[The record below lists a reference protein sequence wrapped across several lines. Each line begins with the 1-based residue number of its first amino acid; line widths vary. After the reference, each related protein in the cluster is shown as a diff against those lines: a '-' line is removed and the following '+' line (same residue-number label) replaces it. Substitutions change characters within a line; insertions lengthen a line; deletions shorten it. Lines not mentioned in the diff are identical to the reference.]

1 MTSLMYT
8 ALVSPTELV
17 LQGLRHSLCY
27 WTNGMDAAERGT
39 EAAGPPKVLAEPA
52 TAAEAPPQPEFIPL
66 PDEEEEDDDDDD
78 DDDESSSSEHDS
90 AHEFGPAGADDSSSW
105 EDSEEE
111 QETHEPIDRDKL
123 PAWLSRR
130 RKQGRCEAQTL
141 AVTTH
146 N

>member
-1 MTSLMYT
+1 
-8 ALVSPTELV
+8 
-17 LQGLRHSLCY
+17 
-27 WTNGMDAAERGT
+27 MDAAERGT